1 MPIQTI
7 RRCGVALL
15 TVLSVAACD
24 LDLTD
29 PNNPG
34 EDEVEGSI
42 TGMLQVAVGL
52 QAEYS
57 NELVD
62 PIYVSALVSDLVG
75 AGGGTFQY
83 IQELDVGGSEFDN
96 SNGSSEAPWA
106 GQYDVVQI
114 ANVLVDA
121 APEVGMGEATLSG
134 VLALAKTFKAM
145 AFGNLLM
152 TFEQIPVTIEPND
165 PSPEFVSRD
174 AGIEEVFRLLDEA
187 RGHLTSTPPSE
198 TFTSQVLAPGLDL
211 GQLIEAMTARYALA
225 FGQPAR
231 ALTAAER
238 VDLGSLSEFRFDPN
252 DPNPV
257 WNLMVAGGNST
268 EMRPEDS
275 FRLDAED
282 GDGRVAFWV
291 TEADVEGAAVALD
304 AHARYGSN
312 AAAIP
317 AVLPDEMRLIMAEAQ
332 VAAGDLEAARALI
345 NEVREPCSSA
355 FDEPV
360 ACLPPLTAGDLPD
373 AASIREQILYERRY
387 ELFGLGLAWDDLRRL
402 APGEVKYPY
411 MPVPNSECDRN
422 VNTPSAL
429 CTIG

>member
-7 RRCGVALL
+7 RRGVVALL
-15 TVLSVAACD
+15 TVLSLAACD

-34 EDEVEGSI
+34 EDVVEGSI
-42 TGMLQVAVGL
+42 SGMLQVAVGL

-57 NELVD
+57 NEIVD
-62 PIYVSALVSDLVG
+62 PIFVSALVADEVG

-96 SNGSSEAPWA
+96 TNGSSEAPWA

-114 ANVLVDA
+114 ANVLIQS
-121 APEVGMGEATLSG
+121 APGVGMGEATLSG

-152 TFEQIPVTIEPND
+152 TFEQIPTDVDPTE
-165 PSPEFVSRD
+165 PSPDFDSRD

-187 RGHLTSTPPSE
+187 RGHLASTAPSAE
-198 TFTSQVLAPGLDL
+198 FLEEVLAPGLDL
-211 GQLIEAMTARYALA
+211 GQLIDAMTARYALA
-225 FGQPAR
+225 FGRTGQAM
-231 ALTAAER
+231 TAAQR
-238 VDLGSLSEFRFDPN
+238 VDLGSFSEFRFDAN

-257 WNLMVAGGNST
+257 WNLMAAGGNST
-268 EMRPEDS
+268 EMRPEDT
-275 FRLDAED
+275 FRLGAEE
-282 GDGRVAFWV
+282 GDGRVAFWA
-291 TEADVEGAAVALD
+291 TEEDIEGANVPLD

-312 AAAIP
+312 GAAIL

-332 VAAGDLEAARALI
+332 AASGDLATARALI

-360 ACLPPLTAGDLPD
+360 ACLPPLTAEDLPD
-373 AASIREQILYERRY
+373 AQSVRDQILYERRY
-387 ELFGLGLAWDDLRRL
+387 ELFGLGLGWDDLRRL
-402 APGEVKYPY
+402 APAEVKYMF

-422 VNTPSAL
+422 VNTPPGL